1 MAKLYQMGEKTMSAY
16 DIFELFNNFI
26 KEDINLTASEEE
38 KQTSLEKDLKRYK
51 APEKNKKKEKLNQ
64 DKNKTEDE
72 KLNSEEEE
80 SIEDDYEDEEDESP
94 STIHLEDAVKFK
106 KLRSALNQFRAS
118 HSLSDPEIMEELKEY
133 FERLSTNEK
142 KILFIFV
149 KGLTQ
154 VTLSD
159 AKGKAANIPSDF
171 GFSIDKKSAASSE
184 KKKSKKR
191 KIKASIES
199 GDVDNMSPI
208 VVGEGKQQRKE
219 FIYKILQ
226 ENK

>member
-1 MAKLYQMGEKTMSAY
+1 MSDF
-16 DIFELFNNFI
+16 DIFNLFDKFINEQNKTPEEHEEQEDIVSAI
-26 KEDINLTASEEE
+26 KEDPRKLKASD
-38 KQTSLEKDLKRYK
+38 K
-51 APEKNKKKEKLNQ
+51 KKKENVNQ
-64 DKNKTEDE
+64 NINKKTEDE
-72 KLNSEEEE
+72 DLNIEDEEN
-80 SIEDDYEDEEDESP
+80 IEDDYEDDEDESP

-118 HSLSDPEIMEELKEY
+118 HSLSDPEIMDELKDY
-133 FERLSTNEK
+133 FERLSTSEK
-142 KILFIFV
+142 KALFIFV

-159 AKGKAANIPSDF
+159 AKGKSANIPSDF

-199 GDVDNMSPI
+199 DDVDNMSPI
-208 VVGEGKQQRKE
+208 VVGEGKQQSKE
-219 FIYKILQ
+219 FVYKVLQ
-226 ENK
+226 ENKWY

>member
-1 MAKLYQMGEKTMSAY
+1 MSDY

-26 KEDINLTASEEE
+26 NEDINATASEEDE
-38 KQTSLEKDLKRYK
+38 QAELERNLKPYK
-51 APEKNKKKEKLNQ
+51 VQKKKKKEKANLNQ
-64 DKNKTEDE
+64 DKNKKTEDE
-72 KLNSEEEE
+72 KLNSDEEEN
-80 SIEDDYEDEEDESP
+80 IEDDYEDEEDESP

-118 HSLSDPEIMEELKEY
+118 HSLSDPEVMEELKEY
-133 FERLSTNEK
+133 FERLSTSEK

-171 GFSIDKKSAASSE
+171 GFSVEKKGASSSE
-184 KKKSKKR
+184 KIKSKKR
-191 KIKASIES
+191 QIKAKKNA
-199 GDVDNMSPI
+199 DNNMSPI
-208 VVGEGKQQRKE
+208 KVGEGKQQNKE

-226 ENK
+226 ENR

>member
-1 MAKLYQMGEKTMSAY
+1 MSDF
-16 DIFELFNNFI
+16 DIFNLFDKFINEQNKTTKEKASQDNIELDI
-26 KEDINLTASEEE
+26 KKDPR
-38 KQTSLEKDLKRYK
+38 SLN
-51 APEKNKKKEKLNQ
+51 APKKKNSKTSINQ
-64 DKNKTEDE
+64 DIDKKTEDE
-72 KLNSEEEE
+72 DLSIEDEEK
-80 SIEDDYEDEEDESP
+80 IEDDYEDEEDESP

-118 HSLSDPEIMEELKEY
+118 HSLSDPEIMEEMKDY
-133 FERLSTNEK
+133 FERLSASEK
-142 KILFIFV
+142 KALFIFV

-171 GFSIDKKSAASSE
+171 GLSINKNSTASSE

-199 GDVDNMSPI
+199 EDVDNMSPI

>member
-1 MAKLYQMGEKTMSAY
+1 MGEKIMSDY

-26 KEDINLTASEEE
+26 NEDTASEEASQAE
-38 KQTSLEKDLKRYK
+38 LASDLKPYK
-51 APEKNKKKEKLNQ
+51 AKKKEKSSLNQ
-64 DKNKTEDE
+64 DKNKKTEDE
-72 KLNSEEEE
+72 KLNSDEEEN
-80 SIEDDYEDEEDESP
+80 IEDDYEDEEDESP

-118 HSLSDPEIMEELKEY
+118 HSLSDPEVMEELKEY
-133 FERLSTNEK
+133 FERLNTSEK

-171 GFSIDKKSAASSE
+171 GFSVEKKGASSSE
-184 KKKSKKR
+184 KIKSKKR
-191 KIKASIES
+191 QIKAKKSAK
-199 GDVDNMSPI
+199 DNMSPI
-208 VVGEGKQQRKE
+208 VVGEGKQQNKE
-219 FIYKILQ
+219 FIYKTLQ
-226 ENK
+226 ENR